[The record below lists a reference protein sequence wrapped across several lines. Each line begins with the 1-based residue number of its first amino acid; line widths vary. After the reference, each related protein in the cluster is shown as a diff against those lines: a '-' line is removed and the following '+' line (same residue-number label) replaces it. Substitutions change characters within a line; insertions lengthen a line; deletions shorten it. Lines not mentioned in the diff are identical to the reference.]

1 MNKALFLDRDG
12 VLDDLVY
19 YADSDSSDAPRYP
32 SDVRLRPRV
41 REALKRAGENGWL
54 IFVVSNQP
62 DAAKKKTT
70 RAALDAVHQRL
81 LQELAGAPIQEF
93 FYCYHRSEDGCL
105 CRKPKPFFVLE
116 AAKKYDLDLA
126 QSWFVGDFDTDIE
139 CGQRAGCRTALVEYP
154 QSESKRG
161 ALRADLIVRD
171 LDHLVQT
178 LIDPKSKHGTQS
190 PD

>member
-19 YADSDSSDAPRYP
+19 YADTGTRDAPRHP

-41 REALKRAGENGWL
+41 REALKAAAGNGWL

-70 RAALDAVHQRL
+70 RAALDFVHQRL
-81 LQELAGAPIQEF
+81 LKELDGAAIEEF

-105 CRKPKPFFVLE
+105 CRKPQPFFVLE
-116 AAKKYDLDLA
+116 AAKKHDIDLA

-139 CGQRAGCRTALVEYP
+139 CGRRAGCRTALVEY
-154 QSESKRG
+154 SESKSKRG
-161 ALRADLIVRD
+161 AQRADLIVRD

>member
-12 VLDDLVY
+12 ILDELVY
-19 YADSDSSDAPRYP
+19 YADTGSSDAPRHP
-32 SDVRLRPRV
+32 ADVRLCPRV
-41 REALKRAGENGWL
+41 REALKTAGQNGWL

-70 RAALDAVHQRL
+70 RAALDAVHRRL
-81 LQELAGAPIQEF
+81 LEELDGAPIQEF
-93 FYCYHRSEDGCL
+93 FYCYHQSEDGCL
-105 CRKPKPFFVLE
+105 CRKPQPFFVLE
-116 AAKKYDLDLA
+116 AAKKHGIDLA
-126 QSWFVGDFDTDIE
+126 QSWFVGDVDTDME
-139 CGQRAGCRTALVEYP
+139 CGRRAGCRTALVEYP

-171 LDHLVQT
+171 LDHLVRT